1 MTTEMQYRAA
11 SIGNIQSGKP
21 STLDETTRS
30 VEAIGA
36 SELPVNERDWDT
48 WELLPTVLLMSGCHL
63 PTNGQLP
70 LLDNHSRYEAA
81 SVIGSYRDIRIEGDK
96 MVGRAVFSTA
106 EEAEGIYLRV
116 TEGHITDL
124 SVGRMDNE
132 KPIVIPA
139 GQSAIVAGRTFSGP
153 VRVVTSWTPK
163 EMSVTPVGA
172 DVTAKVRAERPS
184 QPVNQQ
190 QEIHIMAEEHNR
202 AAVELQPPAAQ
213 ERSAEVPV
221 QPAVDRAALDQ
232 AFARAVEI
240 GNMCTRFGVDE
251 TLRAALLKPEVTL
264 DEARRQVMD
273 AIAARSQAATPGF
286 RPAVEIVVD
295 ERDKFRAAATDG
307 LMLRGGLQ
315 VATPSAGAGEL
326 AGYTL
331 AELARRSLQLAGQP
345 SGGSAL
351 EMVGRAL
358 TASDLPVLLSNVAN
372 KSLFEGYG
380 NAEETWQQW
389 CTTGSVNDFKQQT
402 LAMVSEFDDLDQIV
416 NDSGY
421 LYGDRSDAKEVF
433 QIATYGKLF
442 AITRT
447 TIINDDLGGMVD
459 TLMTMGEAAA
469 RKVGSL
475 PYAILTANAAM
486 RDSVALFHA
495 NHGNLGTQG
504 VVSETTIG
512 EAIKLMK
519 LQKNLKS
526 KQSLNITPQY
536 FIAPVAIEGTSE
548 IFFNSGQFS
557 GTGVDSTRSNPYAGS
572 RFTRIYDPRLDAA
585 SSATYYLAGPKGKT
599 VKVFF
604 LGGNQAPYMETRQ
617 GWSTDGVE
625 YKVRIDAAAKA
636 LDWKALVKNAG

>member
-1 MTTEMQYRAA
+1 
-11 SIGNIQSGKP
+11 
-21 STLDETTRS
+21 
-30 VEAIGA
+30 
-36 SELPVNERDWDT
+36 
-48 WELLPTVLLMSGCHL
+48 
-63 PTNGQLP
+63 
-70 LLDNHSRYEAA
+70 
-81 SVIGSYRDIRIEGDK
+81 
-96 MVGRAVFSTA
+96 
-106 EEAEGIYLRV
+106 
-116 TEGHITDL
+116 
-124 SVGRMDNE
+124 
-132 KPIVIPA
+132 
-139 GQSAIVAGRTFSGP
+139 
-153 VRVVTSWTPK
+153 
-163 EMSVTPVGA
+163 
-172 DVTAKVRAERPS
+172 
-184 QPVNQQ
+184 
-190 QEIHIMAEEHNR
+190 
-202 AAVELQPPAAQ
+202 
-213 ERSAEVPV
+213 
-221 QPAVDRAALDQ
+221 
-232 AFARAVEI
+232 
-240 GNMCTRFGVDE
+240 
-251 TLRAALLKPEVTL
+251 
-264 DEARRQVMD
+264 VMD
-273 AIAARSQAATPGF
+273 AIATRTQAVTPGF
-286 RPAVEIVVD
+286 RPAVEIVAD

-358 TASDLPVLLSNVAN
+358 TSSDLPVLLSNVAN
-372 KSLFEGYG
+372 KSLSEGYG
-380 NAEETWQQW
+380 AAEETWQQW

-421 LYGDRSDAKEVF
+421 TYGDRIDAKEVF

-447 TIINDDLGGMVD
+447 TIINDDLGAMVD

-486 RDSVALFHA
+486 RDNVALFHA

-504 VVSETTIG
+504 ATSETTIA

-526 KQSLNITPQY
+526 KESLNITPQ
-536 FIAPVAIEGTSE
+536 FLLGPGAIEGIAE

-557 GTGVDSTRSNPYAGS
+557 GSGVDSTRTNPYAGS
-572 RFTRIYDPRLDAA
+572 RFTRVYDPRLDVN
-585 SSATYYLAGPKGKT
+585 SSTAFYLAGPKGKT

-636 LDWKALVKNAG
+636 IDWKALVKNAGA

>member
-1 MTTEMQYRAA
+1 MTIEMQYRFAP
-11 SIGNIQSGKP
+11 IGELKDGKP
-21 STLDETTRS
+21 STLDESNRS

-36 SELPVNERDWDT
+36 SELPVREMDYET
-48 WELLPTVLLMSGCHL
+48 WEIWPTVILMSGCQL
-63 PTNGQLP
+63 PGNGQLP
-70 LLDNHSRYEAA
+70 LLNNHSRYDAS
-81 SVIGSYRDIRIEGDK
+81 SVIGSYRDMRIEGDQLI
-96 MVGRAVFSTA
+96 GRAIFSA
-106 EEAEGIYLRV
+106 VEEADGIYQRV
-116 TEGHITDL
+116 VEGHITDL
-124 SVGRMDNE
+124 SVGRIDNAGTV
-132 KPIVIPA
+132 VIPS
-139 GQSAIVAGRTFSGP
+139 GQTAVVEGRTYAGP
-153 VRVVTSWTPK
+153 MKVVTSWRPF

-172 DVTAKVRAERPS
+172 DVTAKVRALRSDATE
-184 QPVNQQ
+184 NQQ

-213 ERSAEVPV
+213 EVIAEVIL
-221 QPAVDRAALDQ
+221 QPIVDRAALDQ

-240 GNMCTRFGVDE
+240 SDMCTRFAVDD
-251 TLRAALLKPEVTL
+251 TLRTALLKPEVTL

-273 AIAARSQAATPGF
+273 AIAARSQASTPGF
-286 RPAVEIVVD
+286 RPAVEIIVD

-315 VATPSAGAGEL
+315 VATPAAGAGEL

-345 SGGSAL
+345 AGGSAL

-372 KSLFEGYG
+372 KSLLEGYG

-421 LYGDRSDAKEVF
+421 TYGDRIDAKEVF

-459 TLMTMGEAAA
+459 TLMTMGEGAA

-512 EAIKLMK
+512 EGIKLMK